1 MPFGFYFV
9 TRYYYNLY
17 ILRELMVNQRAGVLG
32 TGHSY
37 PEGILTNADLA
48 KIVETSDDWITTRTG
63 IKQRRKAAPDEYT
76 SMFAV
81 RAAQQAIERAR
92 LDPSDIDLLLCAT
105 VTPDQILPSTGCI
118 IQAELG
124 ANNAAAMDIVAAC
137 SGFLY
142 GLSLANSMIK
152 TGQVRH
158 AVVVGAE
165 ILTQYVD
172 YTDRQTCVLFG
183 DGAGAAVLGPT
194 ENGRG
199 ILASKIRSDGRYE
212 EQLYSPGGGT
222 RRKPSA
228 ETLAAG
234 DHFFKMK
241 GNELFKVAVRSMAE
255 ISREVLEQAGAKSDD
270 ISLFIPHQANQ
281 RITEA
286 VADRLNVDI
295 SKVYSNIAV
304 HGNTSSAS
312 IPIAL
317 DECVET
323 GRIKDGDL
331 VMMASF
337 GGGVTWGGVLVRWKV
352 SD

>member
-1 MPFGFYFV
+1 
-9 TRYYYNLY
+9 
-17 ILRELMVNQRAGVLG
+17 MVNQRAGILG

-48 KIVETSDDWITTRTG
+48 EIVETSDEWITTRTG
-63 IKQRRKAAPDEYT
+63 IKQRRKAAPGEYT
-76 SMFAV
+76 SLFAV
-81 RAAQQAIERAR
+81 RAARQAIERAR
-92 LDPSDIDLLLCAT
+92 LDPSDIDLLICAT

-124 ANNAAAMDIVAAC
+124 AHNAAAMDVVAAC

-142 GLSLANSMIK
+142 GVSLADSMIR

-183 DGAGAAVLGPT
+183 DGAGAAVLGPVDG
-194 ENGRG
+194 NRG
-199 ILASKIRSDGRYE
+199 ILASKIKSDGRYE
-212 EQLYSPGGGT
+212 EQLFSPGGGT
-222 RRKPSA
+222 RRKPTP
-228 ETLAAG
+228 ETLASG

-241 GNELFKVAVRSMAE
+241 GNELFKVAVRSMTE
-255 ISREVLEQAGAKSDD
+255 ISRDVLDKAGKRSDE

-286 VADRLNVDI
+286 VADRLNVDM
-295 SKVYSNIAV
+295 SNVYSNIAV

-317 DECVET
+317 DECVEA
-323 GRIKDGDL
+323 GRVKEGDL
-331 VMMASF
+331 VLMASF
-337 GGGVTWGGVLVRWKV
+337 GGGVTWGAVLMRW
-352 SD
+352 

>member
-1 MPFGFYFV
+1 M
-9 TRYYYNLY
+9 L
-17 ILRELMVNQRAGVLG
+17 NQRAGVLG

-48 KIVETSDDWITTRTG
+48 QIVETSDEWITTRTG
-63 IKQRRKAAPDEYT
+63 IKQRRKAAPNEYT
-76 SMFAV
+76 SLFAV
-81 RAAQQAIERAR
+81 RAARQAIERAR
-92 LDPSDIDLLLCAT
+92 LDPADIDLLLCAT

-124 ANNAAAMDIVAAC
+124 AHNAAAMDVVAAC

-142 GLSLANSMIK
+142 GVSLADSMIK
-152 TGQVRH
+152 TGQVKN
-158 AVVVGAE
+158 AVIVGAE

-194 ENGRG
+194 GNNRG

-212 EQLYSPGGGT
+212 EQLFSPGGGT
-222 RRKPSA
+222 RRKPTA

-234 DHFFKMK
+234 DHYFKMR

-255 ISREVLEQAGAKSDD
+255 ISREVLERAGVKSEE

-286 VADRLNVDI
+286 VADRLNVDM

-317 DECVET
+317 DECVEA
-323 GRIKDGDL
+323 GRIKEGDL
-331 VMMASF
+331 VLMASF
-337 GGGVTWGGVLVRWKV
+337 GGGVTWGAVLMRW
-352 SD
+352 

>member
-1 MPFGFYFV
+1 
-9 TRYYYNLY
+9 
-17 ILRELMVNQRAGVLG
+17 MVNQRAGILG

-63 IKQRRKAAPDEYT
+63 IKQRRKAAPNEYT

-81 RAAQQAIERAR
+81 RAAQQAIENAR

-124 ANNAAAMDIVAAC
+124 AHNAAAMDIVAAC

-142 GLSLANSMIK
+142 GVSIANSMIAN
-152 TGQVRH
+152 GQIRH

-183 DGAGAAVLGPT
+183 DGAGAAVLGPV
-194 ENGRG
+194 EGNRG
-199 ILASKIRSDGRYE
+199 ILASSIKSDGRYE
-212 EQLYSPGGGT
+212 EQLFSPGGGT
-222 RRKPSA
+222 RRKPTP
-228 ETLAAG
+228 ETLANG
-234 DHFFKMK
+234 DHYFKMK

-255 ISREVLEQAGAKSDD
+255 ISRKVLETAGQTSSDID
-270 ISLFIPHQANQ
+270 LFIPHQANQ

-286 VADRLNVDI
+286 VADRLNVDL
-295 SKVYSNIAV
+295 SHVYSNIAV

-317 DECVET
+317 DECVAA
-323 GRIKDGDL
+323 GRVKEGDL
-331 VMMASF
+331 VLMASF
-337 GGGVTWGGVLVRWKV
+337 GGGVTWGAVLMRW
-352 SD
+352 

>member
-1 MPFGFYFV
+1 M
-9 TRYYYNLY
+9 L
-17 ILRELMVNQRAGVLG
+17 NQRAGVLG

-48 KIVETSDDWITTRTG
+48 QMVETSDEWITTRTG
-63 IKQRRKAAPDEYT
+63 IKQRRKAAPHEYT
-76 SMFAV
+76 SLFAV
-81 RAAQQAIERAR
+81 RAARQAIERAR

-124 ANNAAAMDIVAAC
+124 ANNAAAMDVVAAC

-142 GLSLANSMIK
+142 GVSLADSMIK

-194 ENGRG
+194 DSSRG
-199 ILASKIRSDGRYE
+199 ILASKIKSDGRYE

-222 RRKPSA
+222 RKRPTA

-255 ISREVLEQAGAKSDD
+255 ISRDVLERAGVKSDEID
-270 ISLFIPHQANQ
+270 LFIPHQANQ

-286 VADRLNVDI
+286 VADRLNVDM

-317 DECVET
+317 DECVEA
-323 GRIKDGDL
+323 GRIKEGDL
-331 VMMASF
+331 VLMASF
-337 GGGVTWGGVLVRWKV
+337 GGGVTWGAVLMRW
-352 SD
+352 

>member
-1 MPFGFYFV
+1 MG
-9 TRYYYNLY
+9 
-17 ILRELMVNQRAGVLG
+17 NQRAGILG

-37 PEGILTNADLA
+37 PDGILTNADLA
-48 KIVETSDDWITTRTG
+48 QMVETSDEWITTRTG
-63 IKQRRKAAPDEYT
+63 IKQRRKAAPTEYT
-76 SMFAV
+76 SQFAV
-81 RAAQQAIERAR
+81 RAARQAIERAR
-92 LDPSDIDLLLCAT
+92 LDPADIDLLLCAT

-124 ANNAAAMDIVAAC
+124 ANNAAAMDVVAAC

-142 GLSLANSMIK
+142 GVSLADSMIK
-152 TGQVRH
+152 TGQARH
-158 AVVVGAE
+158 VVVVGAE

-194 ENGRG
+194 DGHRG
-199 ILASKIRSDGRYE
+199 ILSSRIKSDGRYE

-222 RRKPSA
+222 RRRPTA

-255 ISREVLEQAGAKSDD
+255 VSREVLERAGLKSED
-270 ISLFIPHQANQ
+270 IDLFIPHQANQ

-286 VADRLNVDI
+286 VADRLSVDL

-317 DECVET
+317 DECVEA
-323 GRIKDGDL
+323 GRINEGDL
-331 VMMASF
+331 VLMASF
-337 GGGVTWGGVLVRWKV
+337 GGGVTWGAVLMRW
-352 SD
+352 

>member
-1 MPFGFYFV
+1 MQ
-9 TRYYYNLY
+9 NH
-17 ILRELMVNQRAGVLG
+17 RAGILG

-37 PEGILTNADLA
+37 PEGILTNEDLT
-48 KIVETSDDWITTRTG
+48 KIVETSDEWITTRTG
-63 IKQRRKAAPDEYT
+63 IKQRRKAAPGEYT
-76 SMFAV
+76 SLFAV
-81 RAAQQAIERAR
+81 RAARQAIERAR
-92 LDPSDIDLLLCAT
+92 LDPADIDLLLCAT

-118 IQAELG
+118 IQAALG

-142 GLSLANSMIK
+142 GVSLADSMIK

-183 DGAGAAVLGPT
+183 DGAGAAVLGQV
-194 ENGRG
+194 ESGRG
-199 ILASKIRSDGRYE
+199 ILASKIKSDGRYE

-222 RRKPSA
+222 RKRPTA
-228 ETLAAG
+228 DTLASG
-234 DHFFKMK
+234 DHYFKMK

-255 ISREVLEQAGAKSDD
+255 ISREVLEQAGVKSDE

-286 VADRLNVDI
+286 VADRLNVDM

-317 DECVET
+317 DECVEA
-323 GRIKDGDL
+323 GRIKPGDL
-331 VMMASF
+331 VLMASF
-337 GGGVTWGGVLVRWKV
+337 GGGATWGAVLMRW
-352 SD
+352 